1 MKKIKSMKRW
11 AICQLNAKEQAE
23 YGFSF
28 AVIHPENA
36 EYLSM
41 GMCTPSDTDIE
52 CETLEE
58 AINWIKN
65 Y

>member
-1 MKKIKSMKRW
+1 MKKIKCMKGW
-11 AICQLNAKEQAE
+11 AICQLNAKEVKE
-23 YGFSF
+23 YRFSY
-28 AVIHPENA
+28 AVIHPENR

-52 CETLEE
+52 CETLDE